1 MEITESS
8 REVRDQV
15 REGDI
20 DRIAGI
26 LEIRG
31 IKQPPRH
38 EEQLEQYHKACRA
51 RLSCFAACSDCQE
64 QHETWT
70 KQQEDWNQ
78 FGCKPEDWW
87 KSQQAKLEDLQQ
99 QPEKT
104 IIVER
109 KRTCA
114 AGCSGEERAAKRRR
128 NEDDAFQAEQK
139 RYRSMFAP
147 SEQ

>member
-1 MEITESS
+1 VELTEFS
-8 REVRDQV
+8 REVLDQV
-15 REGDI
+15 NAGKIHSLR
-20 DRIAGI
+20 GI
-26 LEIRG
+26 LSLKG
-31 IKQPPRH
+31 MKQPPIYQ
-38 EEQLEQYHKACRA
+38 EQLEQYHKACRA
-51 RLSCFAACSDCQE
+51 RLSCFAACGDCQE

-78 FGCKPEDWW
+78 FGSKPEDWW
-87 KSQQAKLEDLQQ
+87 KSQQARLEELQQ

-104 IIVER
+104 TVVER

-139 RYRSMFAP
+139 RFRSMFGA
-147 SEQ
+147 E